1 MELSLHRLRMLR
13 AVARRGGVTAAART
27 LHYSPSAISQ
37 QLAALEDEVGAP
49 VLERIGRGVR
59 LTLVGR
65 VLAEHAEVL
74 LTAEQ
79 EACAAVEQV
88 RQSGAAELTVGVFAT
103 VAAGLLPA
111 VVTELAEHHPL
122 LHLRTREVDPEEAVI
137 DLRQGQL
144 DLAFLVDYPDAP
156 EAWPASLR
164 ILPLALDQLYLAA
177 PAGQFPASGE
187 VDLADLAHHD
197 WIISGP
203 HTSYGRAVMAAC
215 QRAGFQL
222 RTTHEVD
229 EQATALA
236 MVDAGLGITL
246 MSELGHRAFQPAH
259 IQRIALSSPINR
271 RVLLAHHEAL
281 THRPALQ
288 VAIASITRAAEPL
301 FLRAD
306 TDPTDPR
313 RDES

>member
-1 MELSLHRLRMLR
+1 MELSLHRLRMLQ
-13 AVARRGGVTAAART
+13 AVARHDSVTAAARS

-37 QLAALEDEVGAP
+37 QLASLEDEVGAP

-111 VVTELAEHHPL
+111 VMTELAAHHPQ
-122 LHLRTREVDPEEAVI
+122 LHLRTREVGPEEAVI

-156 EAWPASLR
+156 ETWPASLR
-164 ILPLALDQLYLAA
+164 ILPLLLDQLYLAA
-177 PAGQFPASGE
+177 PAGQFTASSE
-187 VDLADLAHHD
+187 VDLVDLADRD

-215 QRAGFQL
+215 RRAGFEL

-246 MSELGHRAFQPAH
+246 MSELGSRAFQPAN
-259 IQRIALSSPINR
+259 IERIALSSPINR
-271 RVLLAHHEAL
+271 RVLLAHHAAA
-281 THRPALQ
+281 TYRPALQ
-288 VAIASITRAAEPL
+288 ATIASITRAADT
-301 FLRAD
+301 FLLRQTSD
-306 TDPTDPR
+306 TPIGSVT
-313 RDES
+313 